1 MFGTRKKSKLA
12 TVVDS
17 TRVATRRSSAALTA
31 EMDELLSS
39 LADKVADARST
50 LTDLAGEGATAASES
65 LDRVDEHRL
74 SQDRVVLLRHAEPG
88 ARSAAAG
95 GDQGVEAAHVAP
107 SVVSRID
114 DQISFAMRS
123 SSRGRKPARS

>member
-65 LDRVDEHRL
+65 LDRVVKESKKGVKALDKRWRTMEPRHKVA
-74 SQDRVVLLRHAEPG
+74 VVGGLLAVL
-88 ARSAAAG
+88 AAA
-95 GDQGVEAAHVAP
+95 AAAP
-107 SVVSRID
+107 AIAKRVR
-114 DQISFAMRS
+114 
-123 SSRGRKPARS
+123 ARR